1 MSLAELDPE
10 IPKMPLKMEFKYFS
24 INRGLMVLPENFEPE
39 QVRITLRYPWMESN
53 QFDQK
58 YDWIVGD

>member
-1 MSLAELDPE
+1 
-10 IPKMPLKMEFKYFS
+10 MPLKMEFKYFS